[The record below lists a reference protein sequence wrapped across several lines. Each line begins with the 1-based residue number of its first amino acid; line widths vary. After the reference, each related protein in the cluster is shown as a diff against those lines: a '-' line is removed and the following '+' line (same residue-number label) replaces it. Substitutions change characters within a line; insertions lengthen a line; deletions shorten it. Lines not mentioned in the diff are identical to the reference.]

1 MITSVNK
8 NNVDFSGM
16 KQTNKIV
23 LNTQNIIGAN
33 NIDNT
38 AASTLKF
45 SAVGPELAAEEYIDL
60 TSIAEEK
67 QSEEKT
73 IEKEASWYKKV
84 GATVVVGATS
94 ILTGILDIGDE
105 LSDGFLHVM
114 ASINELVGDKESA
127 ADMRELISYDWGD
140 SLNDVLYNP
149 ETGILKETN
158 DASLLKYD
166 STAAQWIRKETKL
179 IGEITAAT
187 VCPGTASTVLLG
199 FLAGSGNSAEKKYQT
214 TDENGKKVYNKDY
227 EFNLKDELLIDIS
240 GVLGSLTWTANRA
253 LGKGF
258 VNLGQQIKTSG
269 LPGTISQIWSDV
281 GHIGFFKTAWKN
293 NMKGV
298 TGATIILNTAF
309 EVIPDI
315 MDYATGDKEL
325 NAKNVAGTIAKGAK
339 YLALTLLL
347 AEAKTYIKKPHYYGN
362 LYNAD
367 GSQSEALK
375 KVLDNVKQGN
385 VSSIMNYSKDQQKI
399 IIDEIL
405 ANSDNPGDDLYKVF
419 SKIGTENAEKLL
431 KNVSG
436 DGRENRIV
444 SELSKN
450 ILHHNEGNVQLN
462 NISDYGNFQK
472 YILAKL
478 PASEQADIAK
488 EAAQMYKE
496 GKISEQELRILAD
509 PKDAVTQP
517 FLKIFR
523 RQLSKAERAIFDERF
538 NIANRSHEV
547 GKKVSGI
554 ANPVGKV
561 SKTGAKII
569 TSDSKTKTIHE
580 IYEAIMNALFPD
592 NKGKNKEIKHLNPVN
607 LNKFANQIGLNMN
620 NISTNNMSTIY
631 K

>member
-1 MITSVNK
+1 MLTSVNK
-8 NNVDFSGM
+8 NNIDFSSM
-16 KQTNKIV
+16 KQTNKIE

-33 NIDNT
+33 KIENT
-38 AASTLKF
+38 AAATLKYG
-45 SAVGPELAAEEYIDL
+45 AVGPNQGTEEIIDL
-60 TSIAEEK
+60 SATVDEEQSQEESAEK
-67 QSEEKT
+67 K
-73 IEKEASWYKKV
+73 APWYKRA

-105 LSDGFLHVM
+105 LTDGIFHAI
-114 ASINELVGDKESA
+114 ASINELLGDKDSA
-127 ADMRELISYDWGD
+127 ASMRELISYDWGD
-140 SLNDVLYNP
+140 SLNDILYNP
-149 ETGILKETN
+149 ETGVLKDTN

-166 STAAQWIRKETKL
+166 STAAKWIRNETKL

-187 VCPGTASTVLLG
+187 VCPGAASTVLLG

-258 VNLGQQIKTSG
+258 VNLGQQIKTNG

-281 GHIGFFKTAWKN
+281 GNLGFFKTAWKN

-298 TGATIILNTAF
+298 TGATNILNTAF
-309 EVIPDI
+309 EVSPDI

-325 NAKNVAGTIAKGAK
+325 NAKNVAGTIVKGAK
-339 YLALTLLL
+339 YLALTILL

-385 VSSIMNYSKDQQKI
+385 VSSLMNYSKDQQKI

-405 ANSDNPGDDLYKVF
+405 ANSDNPGDDLYKIF
-419 SKIGTENAEKLL
+419 SKLGTENAEKLL

-450 ILHHNEGNVQLN
+450 ILRHNEGNVQLN

-488 EAAQMYKE
+488 EAAQMYKD

-509 PKDAVTQP
+509 PKDTVTQP

-523 RQLSKAERAIFDERF
+523 KQLSKAERAIFDEKF
-538 NIANRSHEV
+538 YAADRSHEA
-547 GKKVSGI
+547 GKTVSGI
-554 ANPVGKV
+554 AKPLGKV

-569 TSDSKTKTIHE
+569 TSDSKTKTIHTL
-580 IYEAIMNALFPD
+580 YEAIMNALFPD
-592 NKGKNKEIKHLNPVN
+592 NKGKGKEIKHFTPENI
-607 LNKFANQIGLNMN
+607 NKFANKIGLNAN
-620 NISTNNMSTIY
+620 NIPVKSISTIY
-631 K
+631 